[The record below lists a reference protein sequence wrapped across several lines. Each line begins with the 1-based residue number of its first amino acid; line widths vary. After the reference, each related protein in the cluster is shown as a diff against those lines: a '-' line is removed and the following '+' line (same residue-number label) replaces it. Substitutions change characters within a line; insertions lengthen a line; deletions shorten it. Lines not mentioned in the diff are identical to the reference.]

1 MLTSM
6 LLYIWR
12 QIYYSELILVPYLS
26 TLSISVKYWFP
37 IVHSVIY
44 ASVIIVLYCNLWLFS
59 EIDFIL
65 IHWHQ
70 MTKKLSNA
78 IVTNRKQIWYLKKIT
93 IILRSIDLLTSN
105 FLILSYT
112 SLSTSI
118 SNTDSVYI
126 CRQWQFFSLYPL
138 YHLNS

>member
-26 TLSISVKYWFP
+26 KLSISVKYWFP

-126 CRQWQFFSLYPL
+126 CSQWQFFSLYPL
-138 YHLNS
+138 CHLNS